1 MTHFTRTWSNPSAAS
16 TQSASPAGIAR
27 VDQSM
32 SSSPSRTRPKNASP
46 GDPRLSGLGTK
57 STPVMRCSTCT
68 RRSLAATSSWN
79 ARGHTG
85 RPPSTL
91 RCTPA
96 IPLPGSPLPHPL
108 SLVLTLPL
116 EVADISSSDFFSKN
130 LWPPHK
136 GHDII
141 AHITSTPTAEHLPCP
156 STWIPRNFSFF
167 FFFFPLLPTYGRLLG
182 ALTSSHFVSP
192 RWHTRHVTFDHVT
205 HSHST
210 KTHPTEPP
218 LQERMGSRDELHPS
232 VIRTRGDAYLS
243 SISP

>member
-1 MTHFTRTWSNPSAAS
+1 MKLIQKSALTRPKCHGVPPSVQPDRPRRAVRPVRHAIDDGPELIRGVPLEFALLGVAREQFRQRLVYTPPAHLSRGDDPTHCQHALRTIRATHIHPALTTGSYNPPRSSGMTHFTRTWSNPSAAS

-32 SSSPSRTRPKNASP
+32 SSYPSRTRPKNASP
-46 GDPRLSGLGTK
+46 GDPRLSGPGTK

-116 EVADISSSDFFSKN
+116 EVADISSSD
-130 LWPPHK
+130 
-136 GHDII
+136 I
-141 AHITSTPTAEHLPCP
+141 
-156 STWIPRNFSFF
+156 
-167 FFFFPLLPTYGRLLG
+167 
-182 ALTSSHFVSP
+182 VS
-192 RWHTRHVTFDHVT
+192 
-205 HSHST
+205 
-210 KTHPTEPP
+210 
-218 LQERMGSRDELHPS
+218 
-232 VIRTRGDAYLS
+232 
-243 SISP
+243 